1 MLTYPAQKRLAK
13 IWLGKNE
20 ELEKYKYKCSL
31 KNCHLW
37 LFQQLVESADLVGT
51 LPLYYLVSAGRL
63 FPHKKMPE
71 PAQPLHPERSFC
83 KRKHGTDE
91 RERTEVPNK
100 PHRKQ

>member
-20 ELEKYKYKCSL
+20 ELEKYEYKCSL

-51 LPLYYLVSAGRL
+51 LPLYYLVSAGR
-63 FPHKKMPE
+63 
-71 PAQPLHPERSFC
+71 
-83 KRKHGTDE
+83 
-91 RERTEVPNK
+91 
-100 PHRKQ
+100 